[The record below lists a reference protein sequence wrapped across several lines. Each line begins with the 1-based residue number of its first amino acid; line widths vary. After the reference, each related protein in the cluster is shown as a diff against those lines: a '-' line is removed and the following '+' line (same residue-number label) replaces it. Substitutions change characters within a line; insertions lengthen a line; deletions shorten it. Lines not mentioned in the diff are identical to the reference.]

1 MNLRVDLVRAMDK
14 LIKQR
19 GITRTALIT
28 HLIEEELEREALENH
43 QQRA

>member
-14 LIKQR
+14 LIKHR

-28 HLIEEELEREALENH
+28 RMIEEELKRETLEKH
-43 QQRA
+43 QQLA